1 MGSALSRHESFD
13 DNRMIALSFHGAA
26 QTVTGS
32 KYLVRVDDD
41 SLLIDCG
48 LFQGLKELR
57 LRNWDS
63 PPFDAHKVR
72 WIVLTHCHID
82 HIGYLP
88 RLFRRGFRGDILCSA
103 PTARMMEILLLDA
116 AHLQEEDAYYLN
128 KEGKTRHKPA
138 LPLFT
143 QEDARA
149 VCRLVKPVPLT
160 ESVQLSPHLSFSL
173 RLVGHILG
181 ACSIL
186 VTIREGSQTKTVYFG
201 GDIGRYSAPLVPDP
215 QSPLG
220 SDYLVLESTYGDRR
234 HEAADPYETIGGLVQ
249 QIVERKGVL
258 LIPAFAVG
266 RTQQIVLILRDLED
280 QGRIPRLPIHVDSPM
295 AVDATDIY
303 CEFETWHRLDVAR
316 LGGTDC
322 GLHAKNI
329 TYHRT
334 REESMAINK
343 LDGPRII
350 ISSGGMLTG
359 GRVLHHLVQ
368 RMAQQENIIALVGFQ
383 AVGTRGRDLLDGK
396 KLLRFH
402 GELHTVR
409 AQVVDV
415 GGLSGHADYTELMR
429 WLTALDKP
437 PQTTF
442 ITHGEPAPA
451 AAMAARVRDER
462 GFRAVIP
469 ILGDEFQL

>member
-1 MGSALSRHESFD
+1 
-13 DNRMIALSFHGAA
+13 MIALSFHGAA

-32 KYLVRVDDD
+32 KYLVRVADD

-63 PPFDAHKVR
+63 PPFDAHKVQ

-88 RLFRRGFRGDILCSA
+88 RLFRRGFRGEILCSA

-116 AHLQEEDAYYLN
+116 AHIQEEDAFYLN

-149 VCRLVKPVPLT
+149 VSGLVKPVPLAQT
-160 ESVQLSPHLSFSL
+160 VQLSPRLSFAL
-173 RLVGHILG
+173 RPVGHILG
-181 ACSIL
+181 ACSVL
-186 VTIREGSQTKTVYFG
+186 LTVRDGTQTKTVYFG
-201 GDIGRYSAPLVPDP
+201 GDIGRYNVPLVPDP
-215 QSPLG
+215 ESPLA
-220 SDYLVLESTYGDRR
+220 SDYLVLESTYGDRL
-234 HEAADPYETIGGLVQ
+234 HETADPYEMIAGLVHR
-249 QIVERKGVL
+249 IVESKGVL

-266 RTQQIVLILRDLED
+266 RTQQLVLILRELEE

-295 AVDATDIY
+295 AVNATEIY
-303 CEFETWHRLDVAR
+303 CEFEEWHRIDLAR
-316 LGGTDC
+316 LGGAEC
-322 GLHAKNI
+322 ALHAKNI

-343 LDGPRII
+343 LSGPRII
-350 ISSGGMLTG
+350 ISAGGMLTG
-359 GRVLHHLVQ
+359 GRVLHHLTQ
-368 RMAQQENIIALVGFQ
+368 RMDDQENIIALVGFQ
-383 AVGTRGRDLLDGK
+383 AEGTRGRDLLDGK

-402 GELHTVR
+402 GEMHTVR
-409 AQVVDV
+409 AEVVDV

-429 WLTALDKP
+429 WLGALEKR

-442 ITHGEPAPA
+442 ITHGEPGPA
-451 AAMAARVRDER
+451 EAMAARVQNER
-462 GFRAVIP
+462 GFKAVIP
-469 ILGDEFQL
+469 SLGDEFEL